1 MEIENTLSNHGRLV
15 GIGLLLACS
24 VGRRCCRRRRLGD
37 LGRGSRRSRR
47 LALPDADP
55 NSQRGLE
62 HPRTHGQEPLA
73 VDGRVLC
80 REVSLGHDV
89 ATPRRV
95 IVRQLVACDRLG
107 RSLRGQRNERLL
119 IEHTHQR
126 LGVVIVRH
134 NREREAREGQRG
146 ENITR
151 WSERSRRKTKR
162 KQKRGKPIC
171 LTEWSIKVP
180 RQPSIARLWTAAK
193 IALDRHCLPLSQP
206 IHRLATMVRAS
217 SIAKPPHPSAA
228 RVVSS

>member
-107 RSLRGQRNERLL
+107 RSLRGQRNERFL

-126 LGVVIVRH
+126 LGVIIVRH
-134 NREREAREGQRG
+134 NRERGARGSERREYQERSMARAIEEEKNEEEAKARET
-146 ENITR
+146 NMF
-151 WSERSRRKTKR
+151 
-162 KQKRGKPIC
+162 
-171 LTEWSIKVP
+171 
-180 RQPSIARLWTAAK
+180 
-193 IALDRHCLPLSQP
+193 DREEH
-206 IHRLATMVRAS
+206 
-217 SIAKPPHPSAA
+217 
-228 RVVSS
+228 